1 LVERLDEQIQR
12 AINTDLMANKGIQ
25 QELMQ
30 MFSNEPAHLRQQKE
44 MEEFR
49 EVGIRDDNGVLVDI
63 ASGQPASSSTIQTA
77 MSNIEKRMLTE
88 ANPKMEEMGYEFSND
103 KIVLKI
109 RKVPSGMSR
118 GQSK

>member
-1 LVERLDEQIQR
+1 MVERLDEQIQR

-49 EVGIRDDNGVLVDI
+49 EAGIRDDDGVLIDT
-63 ASGQPASSSTIQTA
+63 ASGQPASSSSVQMA

-88 ANPKMEEMGYEFSND
+88 ANPKMEEMGYEFSNGQ
-103 KIVLKI
+103 IVLKI
-109 RKVPSGMSR
+109 TEVE
-118 GQSK
+118 SK